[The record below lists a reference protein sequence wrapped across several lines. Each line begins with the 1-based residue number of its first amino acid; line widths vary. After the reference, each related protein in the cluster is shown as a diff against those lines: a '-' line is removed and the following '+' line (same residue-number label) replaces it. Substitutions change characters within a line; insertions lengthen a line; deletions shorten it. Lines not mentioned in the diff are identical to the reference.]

1 MEQETDLTGK
11 QILGR
16 FAFACLMV
24 VYALLVSIAFEPKLS
39 VPASVIEGI
48 AWIER
53 GEVKTLPAMRGEHFL
68 EVSKVIDELDKL
80 EGEMRVLGGLPHPV
94 ILIINGDDPL
104 RYHIGEGQIELGMKI
119 AESQGQLIKAV
130 IKAWLLQVAPPEISS
145 SLLRRDVVSDSL
157 LAMIRGDFAVEVPGA
172 ETPLLLREPLPWTR
186 VATSFDG
193 MCGSPWR
200 NLELPQLCT
209 KSPRTSPLSFRP
221 LLTGLIWKTFTALPL
236 FERVEFIKAWSES
249 LKVAR
254 TGSPTRTLSRGSFSG
269 WQEWILAEYSD
280 LLPLAELPGKDLPL
294 VAQSALAQAGLL
306 PELKPSIDY
315 IVRIEKSEDPDL
327 LSKLEKLAKA
337 RHSLAVQVGGEITLF
352 PGRVRLDADEL
363 DELSARAT
371 LWERCAS
378 PSVAEILNAKE
389 KSERV
394 VHLEACPGKKAID
407 YKPLFRKGLTQFLA
421 ANDSLPFVQ
430 LRKTALEMAVEKR
443 VLSGKTRVSDLGPAP
458 KGLTRESV
466 NILGLERATWSNSLN
481 AFSVLGAIEA
491 VESYRKPS
499 TEPVL

>member
-16 FAFACLMV
+16 FAFAGLMV

-48 AWIER
+48 AWVER
-53 GEVKTLPAMRGEHFL
+53 GEVKSLPEMRGEHFL

-104 RYHIGEGQIELGMKI
+104 RYQIGEGQIELGMKI
-119 AESQGQLIKAV
+119 AESKGQLLRAV
-130 IKAWLLQVAPPEISS
+130 IKAWLLQVAQPEVSS
-145 SLLRRDVVSDSL
+145 SHLRRDVISDSL
-157 LAMIRGDFAVEVPGA
+157 LAMIRGNFVVEVPG
-172 ETPLLLREPLPWTR
+172 EGLPLMLREPLPWTR
-186 VATSFDG
+186 VAASFDS

-200 NLELPQLCT
+200 NLEMPKLCT

-221 LLTGLIWKTFTALPL
+221 LLSGLIWKTFSALPH
-236 FERVEFIKAWSES
+236 FERIEFIKAWSES

-254 TGSPTRTLSRGSFSG
+254 TGSATRTLSRGSFIG
-269 WQEWILAEYSD
+269 WQEWLLAEYSD
-280 LLPLAELPGKDLPL
+280 LLPLAELPGKDLPA

-306 PELKPSIDY
+306 PELEPSIDY
-315 IVRIEKSEDPDL
+315 ILRIEKPEDADL
-327 LSKLEKLAKA
+327 LLKIERLAQS
-337 RHSLAVQVGGEITLF
+337 RHSVAVELGGEITLL

-378 PSVAEILNAKE
+378 PSVAEILGAKE
-389 KSERV
+389 RSERV
-394 VHLEACPGKKAID
+394 VHLEACPGKTAID
-407 YKPLFRKGLTQFLA
+407 YKPLFKRGLTQFLA

-466 NILGLERATWSNSLN
+466 NILGLESAPWSNSLN

-491 VESYRKPS
+491 VESYRKRS